1 MTKKAEKT
9 PAHWKTGKRSYG
21 AGLTL
26 KIAKKMLDAAEKEAE
41 EQGVPMVIA
50 IADAGG
56 NLLAL
61 RRMDNAM
68 LMSIQIAMDKAYA
81 VVVGKLPTC
90 EWRGMFQSGELVP
103 LFVHER
109 LITFP
114 GGYPIVRNGVLL
126 GGLGVSGGT
135 VEDSYV
141 AKAALQA
148 GGFSSKEVDA
158 FLAQC

>member
-1 MTKKAEKT
+1 MTKKVEKT
-9 PAHWKTGKRSYG
+9 PSNWKTGKRTYG

-41 EQGVPMVIA
+41 KQQVPMVIA

-68 LMSIQIAMDKAYA
+68 LMSIQIAMDKSFAA
-81 VVVGKLPTC
+81 VFGKLPTC
-90 EWRGMFQSGELVP
+90 EWKGMFQGGELIP

-109 LITFP
+109 WITFP
-114 GGYPIVRNGVLL
+114 GGFPILKNGVLV

-148 GGFSSKEVDA
+148 GGFSTEEADA
-158 FLAQC
+158 FLSQC